1 MALTPAESAIGTVS
15 TVSLLR
21 HDLGRMSADHRRG
34 RHRGDRTALGH
45 LEPGRSRARGRQGS
59 RVHVTNGRQ
68 PAAGTTS
75 FMSPR
80 SQGKSHTACGQP
92 QKTSPQ
98 TPAKTLPGNMD
109 ARVPPMASSS
119 SRDRDRA
126 NCAAARQP
134 FIRSSRADQAQ
145 VSDMND
151 IRWISEASDWVH
163 YGFTPRSLSAL
174 LWSGV
179 GRVVTWKG
187 PAPARWSVT
196 VLRVMVRFLTFPT
209 SRRGLAEQDGGW
221 RGSVEEGFDVHGYR
235 A

>member
-1 MALTPAESAIGTVS
+1 MATVPGTSVAGRPRDLLAASFNADLVRLKTAGKQGRDCRRDAQALANTLLRQQRCLSTEAPVSERRRHGPAESATGTVS

-75 FMSPR
+75 FMPPR
-80 SQGKSHTACGQP
+80 SQSKSHTACGQP

-109 ARVPPMASSS
+109 ARSSAPRRNS
-119 SRDRDRA
+119 CSHG
-126 NCAAARQP
+126 
-134 FIRSSRADQAQ
+134 IADT
-145 VSDMND
+145 
-151 IRWISEASDWVH
+151 
-163 YGFTPRSLSAL
+163 G
-174 LWSGV
+174 
-179 GRVVTWKG
+179 
-187 PAPARWSVT
+187 
-196 VLRVMVRFLTFPT
+196 
-209 SRRGLAEQDGGW
+209 
-221 RGSVEEGFDVHGYR
+221 
-235 A
+235 